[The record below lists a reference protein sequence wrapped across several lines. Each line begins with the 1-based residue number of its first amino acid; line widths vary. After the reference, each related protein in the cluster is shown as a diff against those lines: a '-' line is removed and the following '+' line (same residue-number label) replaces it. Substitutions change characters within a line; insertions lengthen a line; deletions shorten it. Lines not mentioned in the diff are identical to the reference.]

1 MHVNSDLRP
10 TRVLGSV
17 GGALTAGGVCPH
29 PGRPLQRDSLTSS
42 SLPVC
47 RDQMKISKESWAPA
61 ETISPL
67 ESTATQENWVGRGDV
82 KVRKFR
88 YLQEGWS
95 RVGIAGRGPDPHVFP
110 GPECWGFTPEL
121 LSRARASQLAGS
133 LSLPHS
139 PAQRDNL

>member
-1 MHVNSDLRP
+1 MPP
-10 TRVLGSV
+10 TP
-17 GGALTAGGVCPH
+17 AGPF
-29 PGRPLQRDSLTSS
+29 QRGSLTSS

-47 RDQMKISKESWAPA
+47 MDQIKISKESWAPA

-88 YLQEGWS
+88 YLQEGRS

-121 LSRARASQLAGS
+121 LSTARASQLAGS
-133 LSLPHS
+133 LSLPLT
-139 PAQRDNL
+139 AQQRDNL